1 MQTGQLIAGRYQLE
15 EQVGA
20 GGGGTVWRAAD
31 QKLPRT
37 VAVKHVLSADTGHGP
52 ERVER
57 LRREADFL
65 ARLNHPHIVT
75 LFDLVQEGTE
85 WCLVMEYIPSGSL
98 ADQGMLPPGQAARL
112 GVQIA
117 DALEAVH
124 GAGFIHGDI
133 KPGNVLV
140 TEDGRSKLAD
150 FGTSRAIHAEMT
162 LTETGGLVA
171 GTPAYLAPEVA
182 NGADPIPASDVFAL
196 GATLFAA
203 VEGESP
209 YGREKNP
216 LVLLRKAAG
225 GQIATSHRGGPLA
238 PMLSELM
245 RAAPAGRPT
254 AAQARRLL
262 EEAAGPSSPGGRAIP
277 SDTGRSDDDQPDP
290 GPTGTGG
297 RRWPSARHA
306 VVVGVAAVAA
316 LALVAWKTF
325 DAPPDKTPRKP
336 SRTAASSIFG
346 DPHTVDPCAL
356 QDQAKLARF
365 GNTEIDTAY
374 GNFNRCDVLVHPHGG
389 GEVDVKAE
397 LSNPDPDIETS
408 GRPEKMSGIEVW
420 KEPDDG
426 SCSRLLLLP
435 DKSRVEISAQFDG
448 RKASV
453 KLCPIAETAVKSAV
467 AVLSHGTV
475 PRRAAPPVKTSLF
488 WSDACSFVDANALSR
503 FPGVDASHPEIK
515 FGNWECRWGSTTSH
529 DDLSVMFDQSGPLTA
544 DDGHVTKLGGRLV
557 YVQANG
563 YGEKSCAVRIPHRTF
578 TTVNGDQKTELL
590 LVVVAGQGSA
600 AWRCRVA
607 TEVAGPI
614 VADLPRA

>member
-1 MQTGQLIAGRYQLE
+1 LIAGRYQLE

-31 QKLPRT
+31 RNLPRT
-37 VAVKHVLSADTGHGP
+37 VAVKHVLSTDRGHGP

-65 ARLNHPHIVT
+65 AQLNHPHVVT
-75 LFDLVQEGTE
+75 LFDVVQEGTE

-112 GVQIA
+112 GVQIV

-124 GAGFIHGDI
+124 GAGLIHGDI

-140 TEDGRSKLAD
+140 TEDGRAKLAD
-150 FGTSRAIHAEMT
+150 FGTSRAVHAEVT
-162 LTETGGLVA
+162 LTETGGLAA
-171 GTPAYLAPEVA
+171 GTPAYMAPEVA

-209 YGREKNP
+209 YGHEKNP
-216 LVLLRKAAG
+216 LVLLRKAADG
-225 GQIATSHRGGPLA
+225 RIATSHRGGPLA
-238 PMLSELM
+238 PVLSELM
-245 RAAPAGRPT
+245 RATPAGRPT

-262 EEAAGPSSPGGRAIP
+262 EEVADPSSPGSRP
-277 SDTGRSDDDQPDP
+277 SGSRSDAGDQPGP
-290 GPTGTGG
+290 GPAGTGE
-297 RRWPSARHA
+297 RRWLSARRA
-306 VVVGVAAVAA
+306 VVVGVAAAA
-316 LALVAWKTF
+316 VLALVAWKTF
-325 DAPPDKTPRKP
+325 DTPPARAPRKP
-336 SRTAASSIFG
+336 ARTAAASIFG

-356 QDQAKLARF
+356 QDQSKLAQF
-365 GNTEIDTAY
+365 GSTEIDTAY

-397 LSNPDPDIETS
+397 LINPDPDTETS
-408 GRPEKMSGIEVW
+408 GRPEKVGGIEVW
-420 KEPDDG
+420 KEPDEGG

-435 DKSRVEISAQFDG
+435 DKSRVEITAQFNG
-448 RKASV
+448 GKTPV
-453 KLCPIAETAVKSAV
+453 KLCTVAETAVKSAV

-475 PRRAAPPVKTSLF
+475 PRRTTLPVKTSLF
-488 WSDACSFVDANALSR
+488 WSDACALADAKALSR
-503 FPGVDASHPEIK
+503 FPGVDATHPEIG

-529 DDLSVMFDQSGPLTA
+529 DDLIVQFDQGGPLTA
-544 DDGHVTKLGGRLV
+544 DDGHLTKLGGRLA
-557 YVQANG
+557 YVQADG
-563 YGEKSCAVRIPHRTF
+563 YGEKTCAVRVPQRTF
-578 TTVNGDQKTELL
+578 TTVDGSEKTETL
-590 LVVVAGQGSA
+590 LVVIGGHGSA

-614 VADLPRA
+614 AANLPRA